1 MPFEP
6 GQLTRESERITKER
20 LEQARVELASEA
32 GAIGDGE
39 FGAGEILARRSRDDL
54 EPRRRCPDCGAKLT
68 VQVLPHGYEAVCTPC
83 ERRARFDAAAE

>member
-39 FGAGEILARRSRDDL
+39 ISARRSRDDL

-83 ERRARFDAAAE
+83 ERRARFAEASE